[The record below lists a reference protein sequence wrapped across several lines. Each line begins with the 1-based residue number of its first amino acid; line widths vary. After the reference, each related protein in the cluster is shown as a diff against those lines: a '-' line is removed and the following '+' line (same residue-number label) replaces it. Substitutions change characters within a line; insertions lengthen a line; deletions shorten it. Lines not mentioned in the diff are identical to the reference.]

1 MGTRRPCS
9 PGGGLEG
16 RIGFIDAR
24 NPVPATADAG
34 SCRRVA
40 TERADAGR
48 GLGVRPEGGASRGGN
63 GRSGNAD
70 RGPGLEAGADAG
82 VFYPCEKQGVRYT
95 VVDPSAMT
103 PAIEKKPVRR

>member
-1 MGTRRPCS
+1 MKDGLDSLTHEIPFPQRPMQGLVDVLRRS
-9 PGGGLEG
+9 ERTPGEVSV
-16 RIGFIDAR
+16 FVQKVAR
-24 NPVPATADAG
+24 Q
-34 SCRRVA
+34 
-40 TERADAGR
+40 
-48 GLGVRPEGGASRGGN
+48 GAEN